1 MTDEHYSEISVLEV
15 APSSPDEALILAL
28 DGFEGPIDLLLPLAR
43 SQKIDLLKISVLRL
57 ADQYLAFIESAR
69 GKRLELAA
77 DYLVMAAWLTYLKSR
92 LLLPQG
98 SPEKAGAEEVAEQLR
113 WRLAR
118 LQSMRDAAAR
128 LFARDLLNRD
138 VFVRGQP
145 EPVAVIRTRKH
156 TDTVYDLL
164 SAYSQQRIRNLASTR
179 YEVPRAPV
187 LLIEEARARI
197 ERLLGAIPDWRSL
210 TRFLP
215 PEWTGGHRRRS
226 ALASTF
232 SAALELTR
240 DGRITMQQLT
250 PYGEIYLR
258 DRTGTAREGE
268 I

>member
-1 MTDEHYSEISVLEV
+1 MSEEFSELSVLEPP
-15 APSSPDEALILAL
+15 AAPDESLIVALE
-28 DGFEGPIDLLLPLAR
+28 GYEGPIDLLLPLAR
-43 SQKIDLLKISVLRL
+43 SQKVDLLKISVLQL
-57 ADQYLAFIESAR
+57 ADQYLAFVESAR
-69 GKRLELAA
+69 GRRLELAA

-98 SPEKAGAEEVAEQLR
+98 SPEKAGAEEIAEQLR

-118 LQSMRDAAAR
+118 LQSMREAAAR

-138 VFVRGQP
+138 VFARGQP

-156 TDTVYDLL
+156 ADTLYDLL
-164 SAYSQQRIRNLASTR
+164 SAYSQQRIRSLAATR
-179 YEVPRAPV
+179 YQVQRPPV
-187 LLIEEARARI
+187 YLIEEARSRI
-197 ERLLGAIPDWRSL
+197 QRLLGSIPDWRSL

-215 PEWTGGHRRRS
+215 PEWQAGHRRRS

-258 DRTGTAREGE
+258 DRTGIAREGE

>member
-1 MTDEHYSEISVLEV
+1 MATIRLRNATIANSSGFSISNLDFDDLVNKEI
-15 APSSPDEALILAL
+15 
-28 DGFEGPIDLLLPLAR
+28 
-43 SQKIDLLKISVLRL
+43 
-57 ADQYLAFIESAR
+57 
-69 GKRLELAA
+69 
-77 DYLVMAAWLTYLKSR
+77 
-92 LLLPQG
+92 
-98 SPEKAGAEEVAEQLR
+98 AEQLR

-187 LLIEEARARI
+187 LLIEEARAHI

-215 PEWTGGHRRRS
+215 PEWTAGHRRARR
-226 ALASTF
+226 AYHD
-232 SAALELTR
+232 AA
-240 DGRITMQQLT
+240 INSVW
-250 PYGEIYLR
+250 
-258 DRTGTAREGE
+258 
-268 I
+268 